1 MTDSRQSIRERVGLE
16 LLVCFH
22 IVTCCIS
29 LVGVSQ
35 IYPEYHIFYRPAGL
49 PGAVAIITTF
59 ALVAILFVYA
69 EFSFGYLVSFY
80 LYTMVTGYLWLNYFS
95 GFSYNHQLTGLSAAA
110 SAVAFLLPA
119 LFIRSPVRQIWA
131 LSPAAFNRLLSVILL
146 LAVATVAVGASYNF
160 RFVVLDNDVYTFR
173 GTLNFPTILNYL
185 IGITSSTLLPFAFAC
200 FVERKNLWRAGAVL
214 IILLLFYPVTLTKLV
229 FFSPAWI
236 VVMALLSKLFEVRIA
251 VILSLFAPLIVGVIL
266 FVLFKNDAI
275 PDKAAIPY
283 FWLINFRMI
292 AIPSMA
298 MDYYNDFFS
307 RHDLTYFCQISLLK
321 PFVTCPYQEQLGI
334 VIYKAFGI
342 GGNFNASLFAT
353 EGIASVGA
361 VFAPVAVFVCG
372 LVIAVGNRLS
382 AGLPARF
389 ILISGAILPHIL
401 LNVPLTTTLLTHG
414 AAVLFLL
421 WYVTPRT
428 MFEHRAGNQPALTL
442 IDDPAHQ
449 PDFSTKAKKLG
460 ERATR
465 PTQDVDS

>member
-1 MTDSRQSIRERVGLE
+1 MIDSRQLIRERIGL
-16 LLVCFH
+16 LSLICFH
-22 IVTCCIS
+22 IVVCCIS
-29 LVGVSQ
+29 LVCISQ
-35 IYPEYHIFYRPAGL
+35 IYPEYHIFYRSAGL
-49 PGAVAIITTF
+49 PGAVTVITAF
-59 ALVAILFVYA
+59 ALISFLFVCA
-69 EFSFGYLVSFY
+69 EFSFGYLVGFY
-80 LYTMVTGYLWLNYFS
+80 FYTMVTGYLWLNYFS
-95 GFSYNHQLTGLSAAA
+95 EFNYNHQLTGFSAAA
-110 SAVAFLLPA
+110 WAIVFLLPA
-119 LFIRSPVRQIWA
+119 LFIRSPVRQIWI
-131 LSPAAFNRLLSVILL
+131 LSTSAFDRLLSVILL
-146 LAVATVAVGASYNF
+146 VAVATVAVGAAYNF

-214 IILLLFYPVTLTKLV
+214 ILLLLFYPIILSKLV
-229 FFSPAWI
+229 FFSPAWL
-236 VVMALLSKLFEVRIA
+236 VVMALLSKVFEVRI
-251 VILSLFAPLIVGVIL
+251 VVVLSLFVPLAAGVIL
-266 FVLFKNDAI
+266 FVLFKSDVI

-283 FWLINFRMI
+283 FSLINFRMI

-298 MDYYNDFFS
+298 MDYYNEFFA

-321 PFVTCPYQEQLGI
+321 PFVSCPYQEQLGI

-372 LVIAVGNRLS
+372 LVIALGNRLS

-414 AAVLFLL
+414 AAILFLL

-428 MFEHRAGNQPALTL
+428 MFKQSASKQTAL
-442 IDDPAHQ
+442 AC
-449 PDFSTKAKKLG
+449 
-460 ERATR
+460 
-465 PTQDVDS
+465 